1 MTDRNIPQELRDE
14 KKPLDEKID
23 KLDKFITLDNA
34 FWMLPDSHRAL
45 LRRQLRAMR
54 DYAQAL
60 DDRIEDLKESPN
72 G

>member
-1 MTDRNIPQELRDE
+1 MTERNIPQELRDE
-14 KKPLDEKID
+14 KKPLDEKIT
-23 KLDKFITLDNA
+23 KLDNFITLDNA
-34 FWMLPDSHRAL
+34 FWMLPEGQRAL

-60 DDRIEDLKESPN
+60 QDRLEDLEGRPH